1 MERSIVIIFNLYWF
15 GPLPPVNISPPLCI
29 QIGMKIYLILAKI
42 SAQLMVDINILISIK
57 WPIQFYKAN
66 K

>member
-42 SAQLMVDINILISIK
+42 CPSLLRIENTKLEISQIESLR
-57 WPIQFYKAN
+57 N
-66 K
+66 